1 MDIIDNLKDRVR
13 VCDNLI
19 LFGDVHTDPNGKE
32 EIDKLFE
39 EHKDIDCI
47 ALELDYKRYDDFKKG
62 KKMFLF
68 KVFSLFSKRVRD
80 FGKRYALAVK
90 DCIKKE
96 KDIPIELIDT
106 KNEIPSWIAGIL
118 LLHMALSKKRVDIAK
133 ELEKFEEKSESKYVE
148 NVKKNMIYDRD
159 KFMVNKLKKIIPKYK
174 KILVV
179 VGYGHLNGIVK
190 RLNDGKR

>member
-1 MDIIDNLKDRVR
+1 
-13 VCDNLI
+13 
-19 LFGDVHTDPNGKE
+19 
-32 EIDKLFE
+32 
-39 EHKDIDCI
+39 
-47 ALELDYKRYDDFKKG
+47 
-62 KKMFLF
+62 
-68 KVFSLFSKRVRD
+68 
-80 FGKRYALAVK
+80 
-90 DCIKKE
+90 
-96 KDIPIELIDT
+96 
-106 KNEIPSWIAGIL
+106 
-118 LLHMALSKKRVDIAK
+118 MALSKKRVDIAK